1 MSLTLV
7 FAWVALPLFA
17 VVVLGVRYLVGRE
30 QRALLELA
38 RRFPCSRCGTV
49 LGEQGLA
56 LADTLWERHVQTI
69 FDQKK
74 ANQRIVR
81 NLDAVCPKCGA
92 RYQHDPD
99 RSTFSA
105 IEVSLSFE

>member
-7 FAWVALPLFA
+7 FAWVALPIFA

-30 QRALLELA
+30 HRALLELA
-38 RRFPCSRCGTV
+38 RRFACTSCGAV
-49 LGEQGLA
+49 LGEQGVA
-56 LADTLWERHVQTI
+56 LADSLWERHVQRI
-69 FDQKK
+69 FEQKK

-81 NLDAVCPKCGA
+81 NLDAACPKCGA
-92 RYQHDPD
+92 RYQHDPE

-105 IEVSLSFE
+105 VEISLSFE